1 MCRRHFGQVLKRQ
14 TSTNFQSY
22 RSGQVTSGRLVVA
35 DELSQVLTRAST
47 RLGITS
53 PFHPVLVVRV
63 GKLGSELIEGL
74 ADGARDVVEAL
85 PQPLGLLGA

>member
-1 MCRRHFGQVLKRQ
+1 MKRE
-14 TSTNFQSY
+14 TSKNFQSYNY

-53 PFHPVLVVRV
+53 PFHPDVLVVRIAV